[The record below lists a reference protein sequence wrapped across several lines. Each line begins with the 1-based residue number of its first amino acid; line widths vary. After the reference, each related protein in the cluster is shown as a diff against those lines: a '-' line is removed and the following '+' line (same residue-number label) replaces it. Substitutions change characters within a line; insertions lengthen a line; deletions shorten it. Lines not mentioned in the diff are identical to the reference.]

1 MKKDLI
7 KEIATRAR
15 SFDGWSFGYYLPN
28 PDPILKRM
36 GKDISAYRELLSDGQ
51 VRSGIRRRKAAI
63 KGLNW
68 RITTTNNPKTDEALN
83 AIFEALPLNN
93 IITEML
99 NASLFGYQV
108 SEVMWAKQDGL
119 IVPVAIVGKKP
130 EWFVFDEQNQLRF
143 RTKENWLEG
152 ELLPKHKF
160 LLTTQEATQ
169 DNPYGLG
176 DLALCFWVATF
187 KKGGFKFWL
196 EFTEK
201 YGSPWLVGKH
211 PRQTAEPEKDAL
223 ADSLEAMIG
232 TAIAV
237 IPEDSSVE
245 ILEAGGKGASSDTY
259 EKFLNFCKA
268 EINIAL
274 LGQNQTT
281 EQESNR
287 ASATAGLE
295 VVEDIR
301 NDDKAM
307 IEATL
312 NQLLQWICHYNFAV
326 ETLPKFEFYEQ
337 EEIDTALVERDEKLY
352 GLGVRFSQQYLER
365 TYGFEKGDIALA
377 TIEFTKT
384 VAEPVEANRRFDKL
398 NDQEQAV
405 ESGQKM
411 ANFSEPHAH
420 KRKPIDE
427 IIDEMGELASHPIN
441 SNIAKIRARLD
452 TAESLEACQQIL
464 DEFIPELEY
473 AEYAQLFAEGL
484 TLANLRGRFEVEQ
497 ERRKS

>member
-7 KEIATRAR
+7 NEIATRAR

-28 PDPILKRM
+28 PDPVLKKM
-36 GKDISAYRELLSDGQ
+36 GKDISTYRELLSDGQ
-51 VRSGIRRRKAAI
+51 VRSGVRRRKAAI

-68 RITTTNNPKTDEALN
+68 RITTTNNTKIDEALN
-83 AIFEALPLNN
+83 AIFEALPLNH

-108 SEVMWAKQDGL
+108 SEVMWAKQSDL
-119 IVPVAIVGKKP
+119 IIPTAIVGKKP
-130 EWFVFDEQNQLRF
+130 EWFVFDEENRLRF
-143 RTKENWLEG
+143 RTKDSWLEG
-152 ELLPKHKF
+152 ELLPEHKF

-176 DLALCFWVATF
+176 DLSLCFWAATF

-196 EFTEK
+196 EFVEK

-211 PRQTAEPEKDAL
+211 PRQTAEPDKEAL

-237 IPEDSSVE
+237 VPNDSSVE
-245 ILEAGGKGASSDTY
+245 ILEAAGKGTSSDSY
-259 EKFLNFCKA
+259 ERFLNFCKG

-281 EQESNR
+281 EQDSNR
-287 ASATAGLE
+287 ASAQAGLE

-307 IEATL
+307 IEETL

-326 ETLPKFEFYEQ
+326 ETLPRFEFYEQ
-337 EEIDTALVERDEKLY
+337 EEIDTVLVGRDEKLF

-365 TYGFEKGDIALA
+365 TYGFEKGDIELA
-377 TIEFTKT
+377 TT
-384 VAEPVEANRRFDKL
+384 
-398 NDQEQAV
+398 QQAV
-405 ESGQKM
+405 GTTPKF
-411 ANFSEPHAH
+411 ANFSEPHTH

-427 IIDEMGELASHPIN
+427 IIDQMGELASYPLN
-441 SNIAKIRARLD
+441 SNIANIRAKLD
-452 TAESLEACQQIL
+452 MAGSLEECQQIL
-464 DEFIPELEY
+464 DDFIPELEF

-484 TLANLRGRFEVEQ
+484 TLANLRGRFEVQ
-497 ERRKS
+497 EEGKR

>member
-51 VRSGIRRRKAAI
+51 VRAGIRRRKAAI

-68 RITTTNNPKTDEALN
+68 RITPTNNAQTDEALN

-119 IVPVAIVGKKP
+119 IVPVAIIGKKP

-143 RTKENWLEG
+143 RTKDNWLEG
-152 ELLPKHKF
+152 ELLPEHKF

-176 DLALCFWVATF
+176 DLALCFWAATF

-377 TIEFTKT
+377 
-384 VAEPVEANRRFDKL
+384 EP
-398 NDQEQAV
+398 QQAV
-405 ESGQKM
+405 ESGQKI
-411 ANFSEPHAH
+411 ANFSEHHTH

-427 IIDEMGELASHPIN
+427 VIDQMGELVSHPIN

-484 TLANLRGRFEVEQ
+484 TLANLRGRFEVQ
-497 ERRKS
+497 EEAKR

>member
-15 SFDGWSFGYYLPN
+15 SIDGWSFGYYLPN

-51 VRSGIRRRKAAI
+51 VRSGVRRRKAAI

-83 AIFEALPLNN
+83 AIFEALPLNR

-108 SEVMWAKQDGL
+108 SEVMWAEQNGL

-143 RTKENWLEG
+143 RTKDNWLEG
-152 ELLPKHKF
+152 ELLPEHKF

-176 DLALCFWVATF
+176 DLALCFWAATF

-196 EFTEK
+196 EFVEK

-211 PRQTAEPEKDAL
+211 PRQTAEPEKDSL

-237 IPEDSSVE
+237 VPDDSSVE
-245 ILEAGGKGASSDTY
+245 ILEAAGKGTSSDSY
-259 EKFLNFCKA
+259 ERFLQFCKG

-281 EQESNR
+281 EQETNR
-287 ASATAGLE
+287 ASAEAGLE
-295 VVEDIR
+295 VVKDIR
-301 NDDKAM
+301 NDDAAM
-307 IEATL
+307 LEETL
-312 NQLLQWICHYNFAV
+312 SRLLQWICHYNFDV
-326 ETLPKFEFYEQ
+326 ELLPKFEFYEQ
-337 EEIDTALVERDEKLY
+337 EEINTDQVERDEKLY
-352 GLGVRFSQQYLER
+352 GLGVRFSKQYLER
-365 TYGFEKGDIALA
+365 VYGFEEGDIELA
-377 TIEFTKT
+377 QMQ
-384 VAEPVEANRRFDKL
+384 
-398 NDQEQAV
+398 QEQAV
-405 ESGQKM
+405 ENGEKI
-411 ANFSEPHAH
+411 ANFAEFEPTPNRVEQA
-420 KRKPIDE
+420 IDQ
-427 IIDEMGELASHPIN
+427 MGELAQHHLD
-441 SNIAKIRARLD
+441 SNIAQIRAKLD
-452 TAESLEACQQIL
+452 TAESLEEFRTML
-464 DEFIPELEY
+464 DELIPQLDY
-473 AEYAQLFAEGL
+473 SEYAQLLAEGM
-484 TLANLRGRFEVEQ
+484 TAMSLAGRYDVQQ
-497 ERRKS
+497 ERRK